1 MKIKITADSTCDL
14 SEALLRQWD
23 ISLMPMH
30 ILMGGESY
38 LDGITV
44 RPADVFAHVEAGG
57 QTPKSAAAN
66 PVEYIDFFGPFAKEY
81 DAVIHISVSAK
92 LSSCYQNA
100 CLAAQEYDNVSVIDS
115 ENICTGQGYLVLRA
129 AKWAAD
135 GLTARNICM
144 RLQNLA
150 KRVELSFV
158 LDQLNYMAK
167 SGRCSGVLAF
177 GANLLGIKPSLAVID
192 GELKV
197 VKKYRGS
204 LPICVGKYITDLLDG
219 LTEEKTAK
227 FLTMLSDLGHASPI
241 EHASFT
247 FGIEG
252 VSRTLL
258 AQITRHRIASF
269 SVQSQ
274 RYVRLD
280 DFHYVIPPEIEAI
293 PEAKAAFLESMDEDA
308 KRYLDLAKK
317 LEDGHTA
324 RLMAEGMPEKQ
335 ARAKASK
342 QANED
347 ARFVLP
353 NACETKMV
361 VTMNARSLQNF
372 FHLRCCSRAQWEIR
386 QLAEEMF
393 RLVYPVAPH
402 IFAKAGPACVSGPCP
417 EGKMCCGR
425 TAEVRAKYEAIKQEA
440 GV

>member
-1 MKIKITADSTCDL
+1 MAAPASTSAVPGTKRGDTFLKIKITADSTCDL

-204 LPICVGKYITDLLDG
+204 PSVSASTSPTCWMAGTTSTTAWSLSRPASPSPAAWRPSKPVCAGTANSRTSSRPTSARPSAATPAPAPSASYSQRKSEQDST
-219 LTEEKTAK
+219 KTARP
-227 FLTMLSDLGHASPI
+227 SG
-241 EHASFT
+241 
-247 FGIEG
+247 
-252 VSRTLL
+252 
-258 AQITRHRIASF
+258 
-269 SVQSQ
+269 
-274 RYVRLD
+274 
-280 DFHYVIPPEIEAI
+280 
-293 PEAKAAFLESMDEDA
+293 
-308 KRYLDLAKK
+308 K
-317 LEDGHTA
+317 LH
-324 RLMAEGMPEKQ
+324 
-335 ARAKASK
+335 
-342 QANED
+342 
-347 ARFVLP
+347 
-353 NACETKMV
+353 
-361 VTMNARSLQNF
+361 
-372 FHLRCCSRAQWEIR
+372 SRAV
-386 QLAEEMF
+386 F
-393 RLVYPVAPH
+393 
-402 IFAKAGPACVSGPCP
+402 
-417 EGKMCCGR
+417 
-425 TAEVRAKYEAIKQEA
+425 
-440 GV
+440 

>member
-66 PVEYIDFFGPFAKEY
+66 PVGAQ
-81 DAVIHISVSAK
+81 

-219 LTEEKTAK
+219 
-227 FLTMLSDLGHASPI
+227 
-241 EHASFT
+241 
-247 FGIEG
+247 
-252 VSRTLL
+252 R
-258 AQITRHRIASF
+258 
-269 SVQSQ
+269 
-274 RYVRLD
+274 D
-280 DFHYVIPPEIEAI
+280 DI
-293 PEAKAAFLESMDEDA
+293 D
-308 KRYLDLAKK
+308 
-317 LEDGHTA
+317 
-324 RLMAEGMPEKQ
+324 
-335 ARAKASK
+335 
-342 QANED
+342 N
-347 ARFVLP
+347 
-353 NACETKMV
+353 CMV
-361 VTMNARSLQNF
+361 FISSCQPKPGCM
-372 FHLRCCSRAQWEIR
+372 
-386 QLAEEMF
+386 
-393 RLVYPVAPH
+393 
-402 IFAKAGPACVSGPCP
+402 
-417 EGKMCCGR
+417 
-425 TAEVRAKYEAIKQEA
+425 EAIKA
-440 GV
+440 GLRRYGKFENIIETDIGTTIGGYSGPGTIGIVFAKKV

>member
-14 SEALLRQWD
+14 SDALLRQWD

-129 AKWAAD
+129 AK
-135 GLTARNICM
+135 
-144 RLQNLA
+144 
-150 KRVELSFV
+150 RVELSFV

-219 LTEEKTAK
+219 
-227 FLTMLSDLGHASPI
+227 
-241 EHASFT
+241 
-247 FGIEG
+247 
-252 VSRTLL
+252 R
-258 AQITRHRIASF
+258 
-269 SVQSQ
+269 
-274 RYVRLD
+274 D
-280 DFHYVIPPEIEAI
+280 DI
-293 PEAKAAFLESMDEDA
+293 D
-308 KRYLDLAKK
+308 
-317 LEDGHTA
+317 
-324 RLMAEGMPEKQ
+324 
-335 ARAKASK
+335 
-342 QANED
+342 N
-347 ARFVLP
+347 
-353 NACETKMV
+353 CMV
-361 VTMNARSLQNF
+361 FISSCQ
-372 FHLRCCSRAQWEIR
+372 
-386 QLAEEMF
+386 
-393 RLVYPVAPH
+393 P
-402 IFAKAGPACVSGPCP
+402 KSGC
-417 EGKMCCGR
+417 M
-425 TAEVRAKYEAIKQEA
+425 EAIKA
-440 GV
+440 GLRRYGKFENIIETDIGTTIGGYSGPGTIGIVFAKKV